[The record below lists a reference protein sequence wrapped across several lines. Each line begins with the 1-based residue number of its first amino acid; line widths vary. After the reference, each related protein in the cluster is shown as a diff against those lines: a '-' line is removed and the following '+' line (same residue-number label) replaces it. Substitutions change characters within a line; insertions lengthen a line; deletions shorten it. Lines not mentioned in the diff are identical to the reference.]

1 LDLRSPADRLAAV
14 VPVSVVAP
22 EVSPAAVVVVP
33 PPEVPD
39 DELVLPELDPPDVLG
54 EVGTLG
60 VEAPLAV
67 VPLGVVVVGVVVVG
81 VVVVVVGVVGVVGV
95 VVVVVEPLVAPLVPD
110 PVPPPAATLS
120 PAWATLSAA
129 LLATCSTRAPR
140 SPGTLS
146 TTRFTCGFSRSWL
159 TLAVIWS

>member
-1 LDLRSPADRLAAV
+1 LGLRSPADRLAAV

-22 EVSPAAVVVVP
+22 EVSAPAAVVLA
-33 PPEVPD
+33 PPEEPGAPEAEVP
-39 DELVLPELDPPDVLG
+39 EVLG

-60 VEAPLAV
+60 VVAVVAV
-67 VPLGVVVVGVVVVG
+67 VPPVPGVAG
-81 VVVVVVGVVGVVGV
+81 VVVVVVVVVGVVGV

-110 PVPPPAATLS
+110 PLAATLS

-146 TTRFTCGFSRSWL
+146 TTRFTCGFSSSWL
-159 TLAVIWS
+159 TLAVICS